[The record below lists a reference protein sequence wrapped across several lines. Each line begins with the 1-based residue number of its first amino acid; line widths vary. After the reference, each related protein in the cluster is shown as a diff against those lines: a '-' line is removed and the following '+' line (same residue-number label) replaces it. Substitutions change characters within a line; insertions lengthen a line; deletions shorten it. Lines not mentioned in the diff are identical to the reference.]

1 MTHRDTLMT
10 VLRGDK
16 ADRIP
21 FTIYKW
27 LIPDVP
33 AAEGLRQ
40 KGLTP
45 IDAAPV
51 FSVERT
57 DVSWEQEEVIRDGK
71 RLIYSRIGT
80 PVGEVTEVAGFDSVY
95 GSRWIQEHY
104 IKSVDD
110 YKVWQYLCD
119 QTTVK
124 PSFDQFLEADRS
136 MGDDGIVLAWID
148 PIPVQALLVEQMGTE
163 SWSEGVMAYPD
174 EFQSLHESLMRVY
187 KLQVDIAA
195 DSPAKVVWLPDNV
208 TGSIMSPK
216 RFDMYCK
223 PAYDYACRVLREA
236 GKLTFAHYDGQNHTL
251 RDNIAATGI
260 DIIEAFTPP
269 PMERMTVA
277 EARAAWP
284 DKVLSLNFPG
294 NLFREPADV
303 IRKWTREY
311 IEQAG
316 DPNGFI
322 IGCTE
327 DFHIP
332 DFEHAFT
339 AIMDGMV

>member
-1 MTHRDTLMT
+1 MTHKDRLMS
-10 VLRGDK
+10 VLRGGK

-33 AAEGLRQ
+33 AAEELRR

-51 FSVERT
+51 FSIERK
-57 DVSWEQEEVIRDGK
+57 DVSFEQEEVTEDGK
-71 RLIYSRIGT
+71 RFIRSRIST
-80 PVGEVTEVAGFDSVY
+80 PVGEITEVAGFDSVY
-95 GSRWIQEHY
+95 GSRWIIEHY
-104 IKSVDD
+104 IKTVED
-110 YKVWQYLCD
+110 YKVWRFLCE
-119 QTTVK
+119 QTTVV
-124 PSFDQFLEADRS
+124 PTWDQFMEADRA
-136 MGDDGIVLAWID
+136 MGDDGIVIAWID
-148 PIPVQALLVEQMGTE
+148 PIPVQALLVEYMGTE
-163 SWSEGVMAYPD
+163 TWSEGVMAYEE
-174 EFQSLHESLMRVY
+174 EFGALHDSLMRVY
-187 KLQVDIAA
+187 KRQVDIAA
-195 DSPAKVVWLPDNV
+195 ECPAEVVWLPDNV

-216 RFDMYCK
+216 RFEMYCK
-223 PAYDYACRVLREA
+223 PAYDYACRVLKQA
-236 GKLTFAHYDGQNHTL
+236 GKLTFAHYDGQNHAL
-251 RDNIAATGI
+251 RECIAATDI

-303 IRKWTREY
+303 IRRWIREY
-311 IEQAG
+311 VEQAG
-316 DPNGFI
+316 DPKGFI

-332 DFEHAFT
+332 DFEHAFN
-339 AIMDGMV
+339 AIADAMY